1 MTEEQKQEQQTPQI
15 PQIPQIL
22 QWGLTGN
29 IGSGKSTVAKWLAE
43 KGAAIIDA
51 DAIAKQ
57 ATADPKVLEEIAKAL
72 GSELVKDGVLDR
84 AATAEKVFADK
95 DALAILNSITHPWI
109 AVERERQVQEQLS
122 SDNPPALI
130 IHDIP
135 LLYEVG
141 ADAIVDGVIVVY
153 APLEIRVERVRE
165 RSGFSEEDIRA
176 RDAKQLS
183 LDEKVKRADI
193 VIDNSGTLEDLQK
206 ELDTKLSNIE
216 ALSVH

>member
-1 MTEEQKQEQQTPQI
+1 MKDTNMMI
-15 PQIPQIL
+15 P

-29 IGSGKSTVAKWLAE
+29 IGSGKSTVAKWLE
-43 KGAAIIDA
+43 DKGAAIVDA

-57 ATADPKVLEEIAKAL
+57 ATADPAVLQKISEAL
-72 GSELVKDGVLDR
+72 GSELVKDGALDR
-84 AATAEKVFADK
+84 AATAKKVFADK
-95 DALAILNSITHPWI
+95 EALATLNGITHPWI
-109 AVERERQVQEQLS
+109 AEERERQVQEHLS
-122 SDNPPALI
+122 KEHSPTVI

-141 ADAIVDGVIVVY
+141 ADNIVDGVIVIY
-153 APLEIRVERVRE
+153 APLDVRVERVKE

-193 VIDNSGTLEDLQK
+193 VIDNGGSLEALEN
-206 ELDTKLSNIE
+206 ELKTKLANLN
-216 ALSVH
+216 ALSVK

>member
-1 MTEEQKQEQQTPQI
+1 VNDNEKDKSIRIPHQI
-15 PQIPQIL
+15 P

-29 IGSGKSTVAKWLAE
+29 IGSGKSTVAKWLAD

-51 DAIAKQ
+51 DAIARQ
-57 ATADPKVLEEIAKAL
+57 STSDPEVLAKISEAL
-72 GSELVKDGVLDR
+72 GSELVTDGALDR
-84 AATAEKVFADK
+84 AATAKKVFGDK
-95 DALAILNSITHPWI
+95 AALDTLNSITHPWI
-109 AVERERQVQEQLS
+109 AQERERQVQEQLNS
-122 SDNPPALI
+122 SNPPKLI

-141 ADAIVDGVIVVY
+141 LEKIVEGVIVVY
-153 APLEIRVERVRE
+153 APLDVRVGRVKE

-193 VIDNSGTLEDLQK
+193 VIDNSGDLEALEN
-206 ELDTKLSNIE
+206 ELATKLSSLDS
-216 ALSVH
+216 LSVT